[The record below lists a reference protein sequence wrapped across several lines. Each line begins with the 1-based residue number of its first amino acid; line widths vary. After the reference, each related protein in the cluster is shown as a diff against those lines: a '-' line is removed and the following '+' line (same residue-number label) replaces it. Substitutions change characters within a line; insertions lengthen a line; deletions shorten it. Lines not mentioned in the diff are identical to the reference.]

1 MKTQTAM
8 NVILKEALFLGMNVV
23 EVMKDV
29 KKQGRMVY
37 SERVVEAVK
46 IIAND

>member
-46 IIAND
+46 VIAND

>member
-29 KKQGRMVY
+29 QKQGRMVY